1 MITLSLRIVTMPKGL
16 SEQALEKIVGRTP
29 NWLKPFDVNDYLNN
43 RPMIEK
49 LYEERQMA
57 LAKVIDLESRITA
70 LSSQVRQL
78 ELSEQ
83 RLRITLAEK
92 TSRSLWAFGISL
104 IATVTVG
111 IGVNLVTSSSSS
123 WIGWFLIIIAVL
135 LESIAFVLTKFRN
148 GDSND

>member
-1 MITLSLRIVTMPKGL
+1 MTKGL
-16 SEQALEKIVGRTP
+16 SEQALERIVGRTP
-29 NWLKPFDVNDYLNN
+29 NWIKPFDVNDYLNN

-57 LAKVIDLESRITA
+57 LAKVIDLENRVST
-70 LSSQVRQL
+70 LSSQVHQL
-78 ELSEQ
+78 ELREQ
-83 RLRITLAEK
+83 KLQITLAEK
-92 TSRSLWAFGISL
+92 TSRSLWAFGVSL

-111 IGVNLVTSSSSS
+111 IGVNLATSFGTS

-135 LESIAFVLTKFRN
+135 LETIAFILTKSRN

>member
-1 MITLSLRIVTMPKGL
+1 
-16 SEQALEKIVGRTP
+16 
-29 NWLKPFDVNDYLNN
+29 
-43 RPMIEK
+43 MIEK

-57 LAKVIDLESRITA
+57 LAKVIDLESRIAA

-148 GDSND
+148 GDGND